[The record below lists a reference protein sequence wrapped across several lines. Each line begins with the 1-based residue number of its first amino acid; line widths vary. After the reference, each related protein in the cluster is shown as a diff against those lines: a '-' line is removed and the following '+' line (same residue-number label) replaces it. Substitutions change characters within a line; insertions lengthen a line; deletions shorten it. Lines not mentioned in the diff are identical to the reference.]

1 MKKSYKH
8 IIILLVASTLWSLL
22 GATCGTVN
30 GVGKDVDSVGDG
42 IQRAS
47 RR

>member
-1 MKKSYKH
+1 MRKSYKH
-8 IIILLVASTLWSLL
+8 IIIVLVASTLWAIF
-22 GATCGTVN
+22 GASCGTVN
-30 GVGKDVDSVGDG
+30 GVGKDVDAVGDG